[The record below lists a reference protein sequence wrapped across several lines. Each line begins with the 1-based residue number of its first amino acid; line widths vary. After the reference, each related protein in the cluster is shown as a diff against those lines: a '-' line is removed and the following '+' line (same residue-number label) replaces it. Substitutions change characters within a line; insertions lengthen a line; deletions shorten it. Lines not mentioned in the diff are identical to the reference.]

1 MRVAV
6 ALSSLCLL
14 AACAG
19 GGSGVAAPTATI
31 TSIPATST
39 FTAEPTNTPSLPTP
53 TATVTIAATPTAS
66 PTDTASPTATIIPT
80 LEPLVIHSD
89 AEWIRDAQGRV
100 VILRG
105 ANYSG
110 LEFGNFIGRPNGP
123 EESDFAQM
131 ESWGLNVIR
140 LPIAWNYMEPQ
151 PNQFD
156 DSYLH
161 EQVDPVVA
169 FAGNHGIAVIPE
181 LHQFLWSPCFSG
193 GNGAPAWVCE
203 GRGYT
208 NDFAGAVR
216 AGCEF
221 TAGLDAPDGRTL
233 KEHFADVWRLVAH
246 HFADDERVV
255 AFNFIN
261 EPHSY
266 ACPLDAPTAT
276 HLLYELYRALRTA
289 VRDQGAMQMLVL
301 DPPVVRNLMVGIPTE
316 PLGPDIAYAP
326 HLYTQTYGLPE
337 LKYNGDAGTI
347 AADYELAATE
357 AVGFGGPL
365 FVGEY
370 GGNTNADG
378 GFLGATE
385 LFLRDT
391 LAEQDRRL
399 VGGAVWAYFPSDNT
413 FSVVDASGA
422 EKGDLVNILARP
434 YARRI
439 AGVPTEMRFDVDSK
453 EFVLSWR
460 VDGTAPGGGVSE
472 VFVPSRHYPAPFA
485 IELTSGVATRF
496 DAEHQLLLLSAPAAG
511 EYTLRLRP

>member
-1 MRVAV
+1 
-6 ALSSLCLL
+6 LSARCLWRGRRWSCRADGDDHL
-14 AACAG
+14 DSRDQDVH
-19 GGSGVAAPTATI
+19 GSTDEYAFPSDAHCDRHNHGDADRI
-31 TSIPATST
+31 SDGYS
-39 FTAEPTNTPSLPTP
+39 EPER
-53 TATVTIAATPTAS
+53 
-66 PTDTASPTATIIPT
+66 DD
-80 LEPLVIHSD
+80 HSD
-89 AEWIRDAQGRV
+89 PGAAGDPCRCGMDSRPQGRI
-100 VILRG
+100 VILRCQFSPVSSS
-105 ANYSG
+105 AISSAA
-110 LEFGNFIGRPNGP
+110 RTP

-221 TAGLDAPDGRTL
+221 IAGLDAPDGRML

-276 HLLYELYRALRTA
+276 HLLYELYRALRTT

-301 DPPVVRNLMVGIPTE
+301 DPPVVRNLMIGIPTE
-316 PLGPDIAYAP
+316 PLGPDIAYARICTRRRTDCRSSNTTATP
-326 HLYTQTYGLPE
+326 APSPPTTSSPRPRRS
-337 LKYNGDAGTI
+337 AS
-347 AADYELAATE
+347 ADRCSSASTAATPTPT
-357 AVGFGGPL
+357 AASWTL
-365 FVGEY
+365 RSSSC
-370 GGNTNADG
+370 
-378 GFLGATE
+378 AT
-385 LFLRDT
+385 R
-391 LAEQDRRL
+391 
-399 VGGAVWAYFPSDNT
+399 W
-413 FSVVDASGA
+413 
-422 EKGDLVNILARP
+422 
-434 YARRI
+434 
-439 AGVPTEMRFDVDSK
+439 
-453 EFVLSWR
+453 
-460 VDGTAPGGGVSE
+460 
-472 VFVPSRHYPAPFA
+472 PSRIGGWSAAPCGRTFPP
-485 IELTSGVATRF
+485 TTP
-496 DAEHQLLLLSAPAAG
+496 SASSTPAAPRRVIWS
-511 EYTLRLRP
+511 TFWLAPTRAASPACRPRCASTSTARSSSSPGASMEPRPAAA